1 MFPNAKGS
9 ELLAILATLDPA
21 SQAAG
26 TATGWISLAMHNGL
40 LAVIQTGALGTG
52 ATVDAKVQQAL
63 DAVGTGAKDIAGKAI
78 SQIIKATGDNKQA
91 LINVKPEDLDTVA
104 GFGFVRLAVTVG
116 GAASLT
122 AAQVLGVSPRM
133 LPADASNQAA
143 VAQIISSG
151 ARTLIVTA
159 ELQTGGKASLT
170 IAQRAY
176 LRAEGQADR
185 LLAEGTIRLG
195 WVDSTTLKPGRI
207 PAPVLEAL
215 K

>member
-26 TATGWISLAMHNGL
+26 TATTGWISLAMHNGL
-40 LAVIQTGALGTG
+40 LAVIQTGVLGTG

-78 SQIIKATGDNKQA
+78 AQITKATGDNKQA

-133 LPADASNQAA
+133 LPADAGNQAA
-143 VAQIISSG
+143 VAQI
-151 ARTLIVTA
+151 V
-159 ELQTGGKASLT
+159 
-170 IAQRAY
+170 
-176 LRAEGQADR
+176 
-185 LLAEGTIRLG
+185 
-195 WVDSTTLKPGRI
+195 
-207 PAPVLEAL
+207 
-215 K
+215 